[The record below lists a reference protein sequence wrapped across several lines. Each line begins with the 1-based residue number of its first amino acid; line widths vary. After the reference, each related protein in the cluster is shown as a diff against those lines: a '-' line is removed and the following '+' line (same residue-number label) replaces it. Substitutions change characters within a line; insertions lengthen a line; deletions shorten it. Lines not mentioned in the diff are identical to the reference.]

1 MAAAALTMADPQ
13 AMQGAANQTQYFHG
27 ELQAHLNGLTACQ
40 EEFAGHLKG
49 VTGTAL
55 QNSLNTAL
63 STGNDLASFLQSI
76 LTQLSTAGTQFDA
89 SDQEAKG
96 MVAGAGADGNSG
108 ESTSPTGALK
118 VDLNSWG

>member
-1 MAAAALTMADPQ
+1 MADPQ
-13 AMQGAANQTQYFHG
+13 AMQSAANQTQYFHG
-27 ELQAHLNGLTACQ
+27 ELQSHLNGLTAAQ

-55 QNSLNTAL
+55 QTALNNALQTGNSLAT
-63 STGNDLASFLQSI
+63 FLESI

-89 SDQEAKG
+89 SDQEAQG
-96 MVAGAGADGNSG
+96 MVAGAAADGNSG
-108 ESTSPTGALK
+108 ESTSPTSALK